1 VNASSSRKSLGLVA
15 VAAGLAAIVFGAVT
29 WAALESAEVVVLR
42 TFDADGKAHES
53 RVWIADDEEGRVWIE
68 AAESQKPFYLRLI
81 ARPEVELLRAGETK
95 VMRASAFPGEE
106 GHRRI
111 RDLLAAKYGW
121 RDVWVGLL
129 VDTSASV
136 AVRLEPAP
144 GTPDS
149 LSPSGAGVR

>member
-1 VNASSSRKSLGLVA
+1 MLKRVAIAVGLF
-15 VAAGLAAIVFGAVT
+15 AIAFGAVT

-42 TFDADGKAHES
+42 TFEADGTAHES
-53 RVWIADDEEGRVWIE
+53 RVWIADDQEGGAWIE
-68 AAESQKPFYLRLI
+68 AAEPLKPFYLRLI
-81 ARPEVELLRAGETK
+81 ATPEVELLRGGETLAR
-95 VMRASAFPGEE
+95 RAVPFPGPE

-111 RDLLAAKYGW
+111 RELLAAKYGW

-136 AVRLEPAP
+136 AVRLEPAT

>member
-1 VNASSSRKSLGLVA
+1 MLKRVA
-15 VAAGLAAIVFGAVT
+15 IAAGLFAIVFGAVT

-42 TFDADGKAHES
+42 TFDADGTAHES
-53 RVWIADDEEGRVWIE
+53 RVWIADDEVGGAWIE
-68 AAESQKPFYLRLI
+68 AAEPQKPFYLRVI
-81 ARPEVELLRAGETK
+81 ARPEVELLRGGETLAL
-95 VMRASAFPGEE
+95 RAVPFPGAE
-106 GHRRI
+106 GHHRI
-111 RDLLAAKYGW
+111 RELLAAKYGW

-149 LSPSGAGVR
+149 LSPSGADVR

>member
-1 VNASSSRKSLGLVA
+1 VNATPFNRTLKRVA
-15 VAAGLAAIVFGAVT
+15 AAAGLFMIAFGAVT

-42 TFDADGKAHES
+42 TFDADGTAYES
-53 RVWIADDEEGRVWIE
+53 RVWIADDEEGAVWIE
-68 AAESQKPFYLRLI
+68 AAEAQKPFYLRLL
-81 ARPEVELLRAGETK
+81 ARPDVEL
-95 VMRASAFPGEE
+95 MRDGTTLAMSAAALPGEA

-136 AVRLEPAP
+136 AVRLEPASVV
-144 GTPDS
+144 PDS
-149 LSPSGAGVR
+149 LSPSGADVR

>member
-1 VNASSSRKSLGLVA
+1 MLKR
-15 VAAGLAAIVFGAVT
+15 AAGASGFLAIAFGVVT

-42 TFDADGKAHES
+42 TFDADGTAHES
-53 RVWIADDEEGRVWIE
+53 RVWIADDEDGRAWIE
-68 AAESQKPFYLRLI
+68 AAEPQKPFYLRLL
-81 ARPEVELLRAGETK
+81 ARPEVELLRAGETQS
-95 VMRASAFPGEE
+95 MRAVPLPGPE

-121 RDVWVGLL
+121 RDIWVGVL

-136 AVRLEPAP
+136 AVRLEPAT
-144 GTPDS
+144 GTPVS